1 MAEKIVVQL
10 DLDRG
15 DVSGAV
21 NSLEKSGAT
30 AGKKASVSFSKEFD
44 DGVGKR
50 MASLARSALKVGSAI
65 AGIATAYGGFKA
77 VEAAQKQED
86 AVNALNSALSV
97 TSNASISASDGI
109 QKYASELQSM
119 TRFGDEAII
128 QNAALIQSL
137 GNLTEDGLKRSLR
150 ATTDLATALRIDLSS
165 AATLVGKAASGEVG
179 SFSRYGMAIQKGAN
193 NAETF
198 SKALDAIEA
207 KFGGAAQRD
216 VKTYSGAVD
225 QLKNSFGDV
234 LEEIGQIITKN
245 PQLVQVI
252 KSATFLMQD
261 LGKRINA
268 FAGSFNLFEFIT
280 SQIIPFNDAVITYM
294 VAPLE
299 LLANVGN
306 VVSLQ
311 LQTYFAKII
320 SGVGNVGWAIAKIM
334 DGLNISQ
341 NLSRD
346 LKNFEESTEETAKEI
361 ESNLVTA
368 ISNIGNFSLS
378 DSLSSKNEELKAYFD
393 EQNMLAQENA
403 VMAQEIALVNNEIAQ
418 SSLMTWQQVF
428 SGMYESMSHNNS
440 MTRDDI
446 QKTNDSIKKFASDST
461 KSLRDGFAR
470 GAGQAFASFGAAIA
484 KGENSLDA
492 FTKVLF
498 KTIADQ
504 AVALGTN
511 YMLEGAAMMFSKN
524 PADNARG
531 PFLIKAGAALAAFGG
546 FVGATAG
553 GGPSTAGNTGLGAG
567 NVDMTNDLANPE
579 DVQERRAPATNVS
592 IQVQGS
598 LVHQEELG
606 EFITRTLN
614 ESFGKQGV
622 TLTDARFA

>member
-1 MAEKIVVQL
+1 
-10 DLDRG
+10 
-15 DVSGAV
+15 
-21 NSLEKSGAT
+21 
-30 AGKKASVSFSKEFD
+30 
-44 DGVGKR
+44 
-50 MASLARSALKVGSAI
+50 
-65 AGIATAYGGFKA
+65 
-77 VEAAQKQED
+77 
-86 AVNALNSALSV
+86 
-97 TSNASISASDGI
+97 
-109 QKYASELQSM
+109 
-119 TRFGDEAII
+119 
-128 QNAALIQSL
+128 
-137 GNLTEDGLKRSLR
+137 
-150 ATTDLATALRIDLSS
+150 
-165 AATLVGKAASGEVG
+165 
-179 SFSRYGMAIQKGAN
+179 
-193 NAETF
+193 
-198 SKALDAIEA
+198 
-207 KFGGAAQRD
+207 
-216 VKTYSGAVD
+216 
-225 QLKNSFGDV
+225 
-234 LEEIGQIITKN
+234 
-245 PQLVQVI
+245 
-252 KSATFLMQD
+252 
-261 LGKRINA
+261 
-268 FAGSFNLFEFIT
+268 
-280 SQIIPFNDAVITYM
+280 
-294 VAPLE
+294 
-299 LLANVGN
+299 LANVGN